1 MRWRYW
7 GDLTTKDFETL
18 DPNRTIAVAP
28 IAAHEQHGP
37 HLPVSTDTILG
48 EGMVRE
54 VVARLPDDLDVL
66 FLPIMSVGKSNEHIR
81 SPGTL
86 TFSAQSALATWI
98 ELGESVH
105 RAGLRKLIFV
115 NSHGGNADLLAV
127 VARELRV
134 RCDMFCVHT
143 SWRRFGVPAA
153 MYTPVEDA
161 HGIHAGDIETS
172 LVLHFRPELA
182 RMDKVKNFV
191 STAVAMEQRYKRL
204 RTTGM
209 PSYGWMAGDINPD
222 GAAGDATLSTAVKGR
237 LTAEHQALGFI
248 ELLRDVSDFP
258 LSDLS

>member
-105 RAGLRKLIFV
+105 RAGLRKLIAV
-115 NSHGGNADLLAV
+115 IGDSANAASIGT
-127 VARELRV
+127 
-134 RCDMFCVHT
+134 H
-143 SWRRFGVPAA
+143 RRAGFEHVGLIRSCGWKFDQWLDIVLMEKTLGASDQVP
-153 MYTPVEDA
+153 PE
-161 HGIHAGDIETS
+161 S
-172 LVLHFRPELA
+172 FRP
-182 RMDKVKNFV
+182 
-191 STAVAMEQRYKRL
+191 
-204 RTTGM
+204 
-209 PSYGWMAGDINPD
+209 
-222 GAAGDATLSTAVKGR
+222 GAS
-237 LTAEHQALGFI
+237 I
-248 ELLRDVSDFP
+248 
-258 LSDLS
+258 